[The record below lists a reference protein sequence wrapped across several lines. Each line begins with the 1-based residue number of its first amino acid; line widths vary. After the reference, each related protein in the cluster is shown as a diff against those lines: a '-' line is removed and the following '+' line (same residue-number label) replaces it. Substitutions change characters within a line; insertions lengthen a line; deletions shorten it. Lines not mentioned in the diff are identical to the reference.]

1 MPYFI
6 YKITSSSAGAIKA
19 LEYLDKYDEF
29 KLAKKFVR
37 DQRSNQNLDNRTA
50 IKMIFA
56 ENELE
61 AEQRLREPR
70 SAPILRE
77 WEK

>member
-6 YKITSSSAGAIKA
+6 YKITSGSTGAIKG
-19 LEYLDKYDEF
+19 LEFIDKHDEF
-29 KLAKKFVR
+29 KLAKKFIR
-37 DQRSNQNLDNRTA
+37 EQRTSIPQEGRTT

-56 ENELE
+56 ESELE

-70 SAPILRE
+70 NAPILRE

>member
-6 YKITSSSAGAIKA
+6 YKITSGSTGAIKD
-19 LEYLDKYDEF
+19 LEYVNIFNEF
-29 KLAKKFVR
+29 KQAKEFVR
-37 DQRSNQNLDNRTA
+37 EYRATKELNSR
-50 IKMIFA
+50 ISVKMIFA

-70 SAPILRE
+70 NAPILRE

>member
-6 YKITSSSAGAIKA
+6 YKITSGSTGAIKD
-19 LEYLDKYDEF
+19 LECIEKYDAF
-29 KLAKKFVR
+29 KQAKKFIR
-37 DQRSNQNLDNRTA
+37 ELRATMLLDSRTT

-61 AEQRLREPR
+61 ADQRLREPR
-70 SAPILRE
+70 DAPILRE

>member
-6 YKITSSSAGAIKA
+6 YKITSGSAGGVKD
-19 LEYLDKYDEF
+19 LEFIDKYDEF
-29 KLAKKFVR
+29 KLAKKFIR
-37 DQRSNQNLDNRTA
+37 EQRAEIELDDRTTM
-50 IKMIFA
+50 KMIFA
-56 ENELE
+56 ETELE

-70 SAPILRE
+70 DAPILRE

>member
-6 YKITSSSAGAIKA
+6 YKITSGSTGAIKA
-19 LEYLDKYDEF
+19 LECIDKYDEF
-29 KLAKKFVR
+29 RQAKSFIR
-37 DQRSNQNLDNRTA
+37 ERRAELDHDSRVA
-50 IKMIFA
+50 IKMVFA
-56 ENELE
+56 NDELE

-70 SAPILRE
+70 HAPILRE

>member
-6 YKITSSSAGAIKA
+6 YKITSGSAGGIKD
-19 LEYLDKYDEF
+19 LELIDIFDEF
-29 KLAKKFVR
+29 KLAKKFIR
-37 DQRSNQNLDNRTA
+37 EQRAEIELDDRTTM
-50 IKMIFA
+50 KMIFA
-56 ENELE
+56 ETELE

-70 SAPILRE
+70 DAPILRE

>member
-6 YKITSSSAGAIKA
+6 YKITSGSTGRIKD
-19 LEYLDKYDEF
+19 LELIDKHDAF
-29 KLAKKFVR
+29 KQAKKFIR
-37 DQRSNQNLDNRTA
+37 QQRATFAMDNRTA
-50 IKMIFA
+50 IKMVFA
-56 ENELE
+56 QHELE

-70 SAPILRE
+70 NAPILRE

>member
-6 YKITSSSAGAIKA
+6 YKITSGSSGAIKA
-19 LEYLDKYDEF
+19 LECIDRYDGF
-29 KLAKKFVR
+29 KQAKKFIRELREQTVH
-37 DQRSNQNLDNRTA
+37 DSRTA

-56 ENELE
+56 DDELE

-70 SAPILRE
+70 QAPILRE

>member
-6 YKITSSSAGAIKA
+6 YKITSGSTGVIRE
-19 LEYLDKYDEF
+19 LEFIEKYDEF
-29 KLAKKFVR
+29 KQAKKFVR
-37 DQRSNQNLDNRTA
+37 EKRIELELDNRTA
-50 IKMIFA
+50 VKMIFA
-56 ENELE
+56 EDEFE

-70 SAPILRE
+70 NAPILRE

>member
-6 YKITSSSAGAIKA
+6 YKITSGSAGAIKG
-19 LEYLDKYDEF
+19 LEFIKKYDEF
-29 KLAKKFVR
+29 KLAKKFIR
-37 DQRSNQNLDNRTA
+37 EQRSETELDSRTEV
-50 IKMIFA
+50 KMIFA

-70 SAPILRE
+70 DAPILRE